1 MFNIDASSFLVM
13 SSNISAFGTGLQE
26 VTEVI
31 SVVRIGVSLV
41 EYTYKVFSDIL
52 KDSGGAEVNSQS
64 SYEKLTMTIAITQEA
79 KIALTCFSLKNVY

>member
-1 MFNIDASSFLVM
+1 MFNIDASSFLVL

-52 KDSGGAEVNSQS
+52 KDSGGAGVN
-64 SYEKLTMTIAITQEA
+64 
-79 KIALTCFSLKNVY
+79 